1 MLHKKSAKF
10 RTKFHV
16 FRVKTKLNGVEGVAH
31 FFGDRGHDREA
42 KGGEQHEKDSFIGIN
57 SFQHSI

>member
-1 MLHKKSAKF
+1 
-10 RTKFHV
+10 
-16 FRVKTKLNGVEGVAH
+16 LNGVEGVAH